1 MGFLKKIIKPFK
13 KLSSF
18 TGKVVKGAASGGL
31 VGAAAAFV
39 KNVGPGNK
47 NKNKKKLDAKN
58 LYKNGVPS
66 GGAKGSSSSV
76 RFQNDRFV
84 TT

>member
-1 MGFLKKIIKPFK
+1 MGFLKKVIRPFK
-13 KLSSF
+13 KLASF

-39 KNVGPGNK
+39 KNVGPA
-47 NKNKKKLDAKN
+47 KKKTKAQKSLDAKGI
-58 LYKNGVPS
+58 YKNSNPNNGS
-66 GGAKGSSSSV
+66 AGGGV
-76 RFQNDRFV
+76 RFNMDKFS

>member
-1 MGFLKKIIKPFK
+1 MGFLKKVMRPFK

-18 TGKVVKGAASGGL
+18 AGKVVKGAASGGL

-39 KNVGPGNK
+39 KNVGPG
-47 NKNKKKLDAKN
+47 KKKKKTTAQKSLDAQGI
-58 LYKNGVPS
+58 YKNSLPETG
-66 GGAKGSSSSV
+66 KGKGV

>member
-18 TGKVVKGAASGGL
+18 AGKVVKGAASGGL

-39 KNVGPGNK
+39 KNAGGRKP
-47 NKNKKKLDAKN
+47 KKKVSLSAN
-58 LYKNGVPS
+58 S
-66 GGAKGSSSSV
+66 GAKPGTSKPGV
-76 RFQNDRFV
+76 RFVNNLI